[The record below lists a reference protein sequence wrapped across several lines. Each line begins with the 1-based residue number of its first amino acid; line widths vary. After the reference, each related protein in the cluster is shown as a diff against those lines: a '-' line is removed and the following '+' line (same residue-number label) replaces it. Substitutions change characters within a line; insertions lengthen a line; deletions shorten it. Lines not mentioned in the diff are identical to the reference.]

1 VTKVG
6 AEPEQEQWLTD
17 LRQLG
22 ACLTSACQWFPSWG
36 GRTDLPRS
44 SFNIVAL
51 ANMEALAAQEEAVV
65 LASLAGLWW
74 GFREAG
80 VSLKDKK

>member
-1 VTKVG
+1 M
-6 AEPEQEQWLTD
+6 
-17 LRQLG
+17 
-22 ACLTSACQWFPSWG
+22 
-36 GRTDLPRS
+36 PRS